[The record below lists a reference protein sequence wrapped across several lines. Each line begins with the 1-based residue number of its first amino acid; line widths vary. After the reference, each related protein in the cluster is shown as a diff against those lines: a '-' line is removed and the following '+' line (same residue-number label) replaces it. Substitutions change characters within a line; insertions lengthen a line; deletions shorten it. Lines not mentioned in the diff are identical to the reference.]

1 MRGLTNERLC
11 FKGDGFLYYGF
22 DRSWLFIIICNKLGV
37 IYMEI
42 KRTEKGKCPTCNQDV
57 MIVQKG
63 FKFLGIEI
71 YSPFGKTIIR
81 HHD

>member
-1 MRGLTNERLC
+1 
-11 FKGDGFLYYGF
+11 
-22 DRSWLFIIICNKLGV
+22 
-37 IYMEI
+37 MEI